1 MKIILGVHP
10 KATNAAVWG
19 QLGRY
24 PLALCVV
31 KSMMVFEDH
40 IENEEYVKSVLK
52 DSKKKECLSHIEEPG
67 SWFYTLKQIFEI
79 SYMKS
84 SGIKPEKHI
93 LRKLLENIRKSF
105 EKYWKKSIGK
115 QGSSSCN

>member
-52 DSKKKECLSHIEEPG
+52 DSKTECLSHIEEPG
-67 SWFYTLKQIFEI
+67 SCFYTLKQIFEI
-79 SYMKS
+79 YYMKS
-84 SGIKPEKHI
+84 SGIKSEKHI
-93 LRKLLENIRKSF
+93 QRKLLENIRKSF
-105 EKYWKKSIGK
+105 EKYWQKSIGK
-115 QGSSSCN
+115 QGNSSGN